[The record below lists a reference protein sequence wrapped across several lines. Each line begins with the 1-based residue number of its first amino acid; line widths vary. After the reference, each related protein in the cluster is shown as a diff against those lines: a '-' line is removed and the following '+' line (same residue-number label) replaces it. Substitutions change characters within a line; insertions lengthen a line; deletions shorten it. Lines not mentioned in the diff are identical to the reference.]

1 MSDGRTRRYE
11 TIIATL
17 VGVCALLVSAY
28 TAYIQKQQ
36 VRAQVL
42 PILEYSTSN
51 EPFIRFSIANKGVG
65 PALIRH
71 VTVEVDGKVVTRWRD
86 VLLALAGPGKFGF
99 WQSTFAGRTVSPGES
114 IDVLVPWGKGGPLK
128 LADHDPL
135 YEKLNETR
143 SKVSVAICYCS
154 TLGDCWTL
162 QAGKSD
168 ADTTVETR
176 HCPAKSDSTFLQ

>member
-1 MSDGRTRRYE
+1 MSEGRSSRYE

-51 EPFIRFSIANKGVG
+51 EPFIRFTIANKGVG

-71 VTVEVDGKVVTRWRD
+71 VMVKADGKVETGWRE
-86 VLLALAGPGKFGF
+86 VLHALTGPEKHGY
-99 WQSTFAGRTVSPGES
+99 WQSTFSGRTVSAGES
-114 IDVLVPWGKGGPLK
+114 IDVLVPWGASGPLK

-135 YEKLNETR
+135 YEKLNDAR
-143 SKVSVAICYCS
+143 SRLSIEVCYCS

-162 QAGKSD
+162 KAGS
-168 ADTTVETR
+168 AETDTTVETR
-176 HCPAKSDSTFLQ
+176 RCPAKSDSTFLQ

>member
-1 MSDGRTRRYE
+1 VPDEGARRYE
-11 TIIATL
+11 TIIATF

-51 EPFIRFSIANKGVG
+51 EPFIRFTIANKGVG
-65 PALIRH
+65 PALVRH
-71 VTVEVDGKVVTRWRD
+71 VVVKAEGKPATRWRD
-86 VLLALAGPGKFGF
+86 VLIALAGPGKFGF

-114 IDVLVPWGKGGPLK
+114 VDVMVPWGQSGPLK

-135 YEKLNETR
+135 YEKLNQSR
-143 SKVSVAICYCS
+143 SKVSVEVCYCS

-162 QAGKSD
+162 KAGNADSD
-168 ADTTVETR
+168 ETFETR